1 VAAKEHVSSGGG
13 GGVDA
18 EGGRKTLAGYHV
30 SRMKP

>member
-1 VAAKEHVSSGGG
+1 MAAKEHVSSGG